1 MFQLPASLIIVSS
14 IPAKEVS
21 QFMNRKLRLSLLAFA
36 TVLLFQCAAVKA
48 NVASGPIT
56 LNVDATEAPRKI
68 FHARMTIPVSPGP
81 LTLVY
86 PKWIPGEHGPTGPI
100 INLAGLRFMAG
111 GQTIPWRRDD
121 VEMYAF
127 HLDVPTGVN
136 SLEASLDFLSP
147 TFAGGFTAGASTTSH
162 LAIVTWNQLVLY
174 PDGANISDVNFKAN
188 LSLPAGW
195 KFGTSL
201 PVTNQSANKIS
212 FDSVS
217 LERLVDSPVLAGE
230 YFLVIPL
237 AANPANEIDIA
248 ADNPADL
255 QVSPELTM
263 SLKRVVSEAVTL
275 FGATHYTHYHFL
287 LTLSDHTAHFG
298 LEHHESNDSR
308 VAERALVDDVYR
320 AVSLSVL
327 PHEFVHSW
335 NGKYRRPAGL
345 ATPNYQEPMKG
356 ELLWVYE
363 GLTEYLG
370 NLLAARSGLWTPQQ
384 YRDALA
390 QVAADLDHKPGRM
403 TRPLIDTTV
412 AAQLLYN
419 APEEWTSI
427 RRSVDFYDEGWL
439 IWLDVDTKIR
449 ELTNGAK
456 SLDDFCKRFHGAPS
470 TPPMVKTY
478 TFDDVV
484 ATLNEVTPFD
494 WRNFL
499 QTRLDSTDFHAPLGG
514 IERGGWKL
522 GYQAKPSAYLS
533 DVESVRHGVE
543 LGYSIGLRL
552 HGDGLVGDVI
562 EGSPASKAGI
572 GPGMKVVAVDGKA
585 YSAEILREAIKSA
598 TDPKQRRIDLLID
611 NEGHIENHQ
620 LTYGE
625 GEKYPVLE
633 RDTSKPDT
641 LSKIIAPLTWSR

>member
-1 MFQLPASLIIVSS
+1 MKNRFGIV
-14 IPAKEVS
+14 
-21 QFMNRKLRLSLLAFA
+21 LLAAAAFIIFQAAFVNAKPGSPSA
-36 TVLLFQCAAVKA
+36 TA
-48 NVASGPIT
+48 IT
-56 LNVDATEAPRKI
+56 LSVDATEAPRKL

-100 INLAGLRFMAG
+100 VNLAGLKLTAG
-111 GQTIPWRRDD
+111 GKSVPWRRDD
-121 VEMYAF
+121 VDMYAF
-127 HLDVPTGVN
+127 HLEVPPGAKE
-136 SLEASLDFLSP
+136 LEVALDFLSP

-162 LAIVTWNQLVLY
+162 LAIVTWNQLLLY
-174 PDGANISDVNFKAN
+174 PEGSNISDVTFKAN
-188 LSLPAGW
+188 LHLPAGW

-201 PVTNQSANKIS
+201 PVAGQSASKVE
-212 FDSVS
+212 FAPVS

-237 AANPANEIDIA
+237 AANPPNEIDIA
-248 ADNPADL
+248 ADNRADL
-255 QVSPELTM
+255 EISAELTTT
-263 SLKRVVSEAVTL
+263 LKRVVSEATSL
-275 FGATHYTHYHFL
+275 FGATHYEHYHFL

-308 VAERALVDDVYR
+308 VPERALLEPALRDV
-320 AVSLSVL
+320 ALGVL

-363 GLTEYLG
+363 GLTQYLG

-384 YRDALA
+384 YRDHLA
-390 QVAADLDHKPGRM
+390 EIAADLDHRPGRLW
-403 TRPLIDTTV
+403 RPLIDTTI
-412 AAQLLYN
+412 AAQVLYG
-419 APEEWTSI
+419 APGEWNSS
-427 RRSVDFYDEGWL
+427 RRGVDFYDEGWL
-439 IWLDVDTKIR
+439 IWLDTDTKIR
-449 ELTNGAK
+449 ELTGGK
-456 SLDDFCKRFHGAPS
+456 RSLDDFCKRFHGAPS

-478 TFDDVV
+478 VFDDVV
-484 ATLNEVTPFD
+484 AALNDVAPFD
-494 WRNFL
+494 WRTFL
-499 QTRLDSTDFHAPLGG
+499 LTRLNTTDFHAPLGG

-522 GYQAKPSAYLS
+522 AYEPAPSGFLK
-533 DVESVRHGVE
+533 DLEQVREGIE
-543 LGYSIGLRL
+543 MGYSIGLRL
-552 HGDGLVGDVI
+552 NEDGSIADVI
-562 EGSPASKAGI
+562 EGLAAAKAGI
-572 GPGMKVVAVDGKA
+572 GPGMKILACNGKA
-585 YSAEILREAIKSA
+585 YSAEVLRDSVKAT

-611 NEGHIENHQ
+611 NEGQVATYQ

-633 RDTSKPDT
+633 RDQSKGDT

>member
-1 MFQLPASLIIVSS
+1 MIH
-14 IPAKEVS
+14 
-21 QFMNRKLRLSLLAFA
+21 KLRLSLLAVVFFL
-36 TVLLFQCAAVKA
+36 VLQAGAVKA
-48 NVASGPIT
+48 DVAPGPIT
-56 LNVDATEAPRKI
+56 LSVDATEAPRKI
-68 FHARMTIPVSPGP
+68 FHARMTIPVNPGP

-100 INLAGLRFMAG
+100 INLAGLKFTAG
-111 GQTIPWRRDD
+111 GKTIPWRRDD

-127 HLDVPTGVN
+127 HLDVPAGAKE
-136 SLEASLDFLSP
+136 LEASLDFLSP
-147 TFAGGFTAGASTTSH
+147 TFAGGFTAGASTTAH

-174 PDGANISDVNFKAN
+174 PDGANASDVTFKAN
-188 LSLPAGW
+188 LSLPPGW

-201 PVTNQSANKIS
+201 PIAGQFANRVAGAEPIS
-212 FDSVS
+212 KVDFSPVS

-237 AANPANEIDIA
+237 AANPSNEIDIA

-255 QVSPELTM
+255 QISPELTTA
-263 SLKRVVSEAVTL
+263 LKRVVSEAVTL

-308 VAERALVDDVYR
+308 VAERALVDEVYR
-320 AVSLSVL
+320 GVSLTVL

-345 ATPNYQEPMKG
+345 ATRNYQEPMKG

-370 NLLAARSGLWTPQQ
+370 NLLAARSGLWTQQQ

-390 QVAADLDHKPGRM
+390 QVGADLDHKPGRM
-403 TRPLIDTTV
+403 TRPLIDTTI

-456 SLDDFCKRFHGAPS
+456 TLDDFCKKFHGAPS
-470 TPPMVKTY
+470 TAPMVKPY

-484 ATLNEVTPFD
+484 STLNEVAPFD

-499 QTRLDSTDFHAPLGG
+499 QTRLNSTDFHAPLDG
-514 IERGGWKL
+514 IERSGWKL
-522 GYQAKPSAYLS
+522 AYQPKPTDYLN

-552 HGDGLVGDVI
+552 HSDGLVGDVI

-572 GPGMKVVAVDGKA
+572 GPGMKVVAVNGKA
-585 YSAEILREAIKSA
+585 YSEQILRDAIKA
-598 TDPKQRRIDLLID
+598 TTDPKQRRIDLLID

-620 LTYGE
+620 LTYAE

-633 RDTSKPDT
+633 RDATKPDV

>member
-1 MFQLPASLIIVSS
+1 
-14 IPAKEVS
+14 
-21 QFMNRKLRLSLLAFA
+21 MNRKLRLSLLAVIA
-36 TVLLFQCAAVKA
+36 SILFQVQLVAVKA
-48 NVASGPIT
+48 DVAAGPIT
-56 LNVDATEAPRKI
+56 LSVDATEAPRKL
-68 FHARMTIPVSPGP
+68 FHARMTIPVTPGP

-100 INLAGLRFMAG
+100 INLAGLKFIAG
-111 GQTIPWRRDD
+111 GKTIPWRRDD

-127 HLDVPTGVN
+127 HLDVPAGVKE
-136 SLEASLDFLSP
+136 LEASLDFLSP

-174 PDGANISDVNFKAN
+174 PDGANVADVTFKPN
-188 LSLPAGW
+188 LTLPPGW

-201 PVTNQSANKIS
+201 NIAKQTTNKVDFAP
-212 FDSVS
+212 VS

-237 AANPANEIDIA
+237 AANPPNEIDIA
-248 ADNPADL
+248 ADDASDL
-255 QVSPELTM
+255 AISPELTTT
-263 SLKRVVSEAVTL
+263 LKRVVSEAVTL

-308 VAERALVDDVYR
+308 VAERALLDEVYR
-320 AVSLSVL
+320 DVSLGVL

-345 ATPNYQEPMKG
+345 TTPNYQEPMKG
-356 ELLWVYE
+356 EMLWVYE

-370 NLLAARSGLWTPQQ
+370 NLLSARSGLWTPQQ
-384 YRDALA
+384 YRDQLA
-390 QVAADLDHKPGRM
+390 EIGADLDHKPGRM

-419 APEEWTSI
+419 APGEWTSI

-439 IWLDVDTKIR
+439 VWLDADTKIR

-470 TPPMVKTY
+470 SAPMVKTY
-478 TFDDVV
+478 SFDAVV
-484 ATLNEVTPFD
+484 ATLNEVAPFD

-499 QTRLDSTDFHAPLGG
+499 LTRLNSTDFHAPLGG
-514 IERGGWKL
+514 IERSGWKL
-522 GYQAKPSAYLS
+522 AYQATPNGYLR
-533 DVESVRHGVE
+533 DLEQVRQETE
-543 LGYSIGLRL
+543 LAYSIGLRL
-552 HGDGLVGDVI
+552 SSDGRIGDVI

-572 GPGMKVVAVDGKA
+572 GPGMKVVAVNGKA
-585 YSAEILREAIKSA
+585 YTAEILRDAIKGT
-598 TDPKQRRIDLLID
+598 TDPKQRRIDLLVD
-611 NEGHIENHQ
+611 NEGHIENHP
-620 LTYGE
+620 LTYAE
-625 GEKYPVLE
+625 GEKYPLLE
-633 RDTSKPDT
+633 RDASKADM

>member
-1 MFQLPASLIIVSS
+1 
-14 IPAKEVS
+14 
-21 QFMNRKLRLSLLAFA
+21 MNRKLRVSVLAA
-36 TVLLFQCAAVKA
+36 LAVVLFHFQFVVAKA
-48 NVASGPIT
+48 DVASGPIT
-56 LNVDATEAPRKI
+56 LNVDATEAPRKL
-68 FHARMTIPVSPGP
+68 FHAHMTIPVNPGP

-100 INLAGLRFMAG
+100 INLAGLKFTAG
-111 GQTIPWRRDD
+111 GKTIPWRRDD

-127 HLDVPTGVN
+127 HLEVPAGMKE
-136 SLEASLDFLSP
+136 LEASLDFLSP

-174 PDGANISDVNFKAN
+174 PDGANANDVTFKPS
-188 LSLPAGW
+188 LTLPAGW

-201 PVTNQSANKIS
+201 DVARQATGKVDFAP
-212 FDSVS
+212 VS

-255 QVSPELTM
+255 KISAELTTT
-263 SLKRVVSEAVTL
+263 LKRVVAEAVTL

-320 AVSLSVL
+320 SLSLGVL

-345 ATPNYQEPMKG
+345 ATPNFQEPMKG

-370 NLLAARSGLWTPQQ
+370 NLISARSGLWTAQQ
-384 YRDALA
+384 YRDQLA
-390 QVAADLDHKPGRM
+390 ETAADLDHKPGRM
-403 TRPLIDTTV
+403 TRPLIDTTI

-449 ELTNGAK
+449 ELSNGAK
-456 SLDDFCKRFHGAPS
+456 TLDDFCKRFHGAPS
-470 TPPMVKTY
+470 SAPMVRPY
-478 TFDDVV
+478 TFDDVLT
-484 ATLNEVTPFD
+484 TLNEVAPFD

-499 QTRLDSTDFHAPLGG
+499 QTRLNSTDAGAPLGG

-522 GYQAKPSAYLS
+522 AYQTVPNAYLR
-533 DVESVRHGVE
+533 DWESVRQAME
-543 LGYSIGLRL
+543 LGFSVGLRL
-552 HGDGLVGDVI
+552 NSDGRIGDVI
-562 EGSPASKAGI
+562 EGSAAAKAGI
-572 GPGMKVVAVDGKA
+572 GPGMKVVAVNGKA
-585 YSAEILREAIKSA
+585 YSAEILRDAIKA
-598 TDPKQRRIDLLID
+598 TTDPRQRRIDLLID
-611 NEGHIENHQ
+611 NEGHIESHAVS
-620 LTYGE
+620 YAE

-633 RDTSKPDT
+633 RDPTKPDV
-641 LSKIIAPLTWSR
+641 LSKIIAPLTRQK

>member
-1 MFQLPASLIIVSS
+1 MI
-14 IPAKEVS
+14 
-21 QFMNRKLRLSLLAFA
+21 RKPGLSLLALV
-36 TVLLFQCAAVKA
+36 TVLLFQCAAIKA
-48 NVASGPIT
+48 SVASGPIT

-68 FHARMTIPVSPGP
+68 FHARMTIPVNPGP

-100 INLAGLRFMAG
+100 INLAGLKFMAG
-111 GQTIPWRRDD
+111 GKTIPWRRDD

-127 HLDVPTGVN
+127 HLDVPAGVN

-174 PDGANISDVNFKAN
+174 PDGANIADVTFKPT
-188 LSLPAGW
+188 LTLPTGW

-201 PVTNQSANKIS
+201 SVAGRSSVRADDRPTGSSVDFSP
-212 FDSVS
+212 VS

-230 YFLVIPL
+230 YFLVLPL
-237 AANPANEIDIA
+237 AANPSNEIDIA

-255 QVSPELTM
+255 QISPELAM

-390 QVAADLDHKPGRM
+390 QVGADLDHKPGRM

-456 SLDDFCKRFHGAPS
+456 SLDDFCKKFHGAPS

-484 ATLNEVTPFD
+484 TTLNEVTPFD

-499 QTRLDSTDFHAPLGG
+499 QARLYSTDFHAPLGG
-514 IERGGWKL
+514 IERSGWKL
-522 GYQAKPSAYLS
+522 GYQAAPNAYLN
-533 DVESVRHGVE
+533 DLESVRHGVE

-572 GPGMKVVAVDGKA
+572 GPGMKVIAVNGKA
-585 YSAEILREAIKSA
+585 YSAEILRDAIKA
-598 TDPKQRRIDLLID
+598 TTDPKQRRIDLLID

-633 RDTSKPDT
+633 RDSSRPDT

>member
-1 MFQLPASLIIVSS
+1 MI
-14 IPAKEVS
+14 
-21 QFMNRKLRLSLLAFA
+21 RKLRLFLVAVV
-36 TVLLFQCAAVKA
+36 TVLLFQSATIKA
-48 NVASGPIT
+48 NVAPGPIT
-56 LNVDATEAPRKI
+56 LSVDATEAPRKI
-68 FHARMTIPVSPGP
+68 FHARMAIPVNPGP

-100 INLAGLRFMAG
+100 INLAGLKFMAG
-111 GQTIPWRRDD
+111 GKTIPWRRDD

-127 HLDVPTGVN
+127 HLDVPAGVN

-147 TFAGGFTAGASTTSH
+147 TYAGGFTAGASTTSH

-174 PDGANISDVNFKAN
+174 PDGANISDVTFKPT
-188 LSLPAGW
+188 LTLPPGW

-201 PVTNQSANKIS
+201 SVANRS
-212 FDSVS
+212 SVRADDRPIGSNIAFSPAS

-230 YFLVIPL
+230 YFLMIPL

-255 QVSPELTM
+255 QISPELTM
-263 SLKRVVSEAVTL
+263 SLKRIVSEAVSL

-308 VAERALVDDVYR
+308 VAERALVDNVYR

-345 ATPNYQEPMKG
+345 ATSNYQEPMKG

-449 ELTNGAK
+449 ELTNRAK

-499 QTRLDSTDFHAPLGG
+499 QARLYSTDFHAPLGG

-522 GYQAKPSAYLS
+522 DYQATPSAYLS
-533 DVESVRHGVE
+533 DLESVRHGVE

-552 HGDGLVGDVI
+552 HGDGLIGDVI

-572 GPGMKVVAVDGKA
+572 GPGMKVIAVDGKS
-585 YSAEILREAIKSA
+585 YSSEILRDAIKA
-598 TDPKQRRIDLLID
+598 TTDPKQRRIDLLID

-620 LTYGE
+620 LIYGE

-633 RDTSKPDT
+633 RDSSKPD
-641 LSKIIAPLTWSR
+641 LMSKIIAPLTWSR

>member
-1 MFQLPASLIIVSS
+1 M
-14 IPAKEVS
+14 
-21 QFMNRKLRLSLLAFA
+21 MRKLRLSLLALV
-36 TVLLFQCAAVKA
+36 TVLLFQCVTIKG
-48 NVASGPIT
+48 NVAPGPIA
-56 LNVDATEAPRKI
+56 LSVDATEAPRKI
-68 FHARMTIPVSPGP
+68 FHARMMIPVNPGP

-100 INLAGLRFMAG
+100 INLAGLKFTAG

-127 HLDVPTGVN
+127 HLDVPAGVKE
-136 SLEASLDFLSP
+136 LEASLDFLSP
-147 TFAGGFTAGASTTSH
+147 TYAGGFTGGASTTSH

-174 PDGANISDVNFKAN
+174 PDGANISDVTFKAN
-188 LSLPAGW
+188 LTLPPGW

-201 PVTNQSANKIS
+201 PVAGQFANRVAGAAAVSKVDFS
-212 FDSVS
+212 PVS
-217 LERLVDSPVLAGE
+217 LEKLVDSPVLAGE
-230 YFLVIPL
+230 YFSVIPL
-237 AANPANEIDIA
+237 AANPSNELDIA

-255 QVSPELTM
+255 QISPELTTA
-263 SLKRVVSEAVTL
+263 LKRVVSEAVTL

-308 VAERALVDDVYR
+308 VAERALVDEVYR
-320 AVSLSVL
+320 GVSLSVL

-345 ATPNYQEPMKG
+345 ATANYQEPMKG

-370 NLLAARSGLWTPQQ
+370 NLLAARSGLWSAQQ

-470 TPPMVKTY
+470 TGPMVKPY

-484 ATLNEVTPFD
+484 ATLNDVAPFD

-499 QTRLDSTDFHAPLGG
+499 QARLNSTDFHAPLGG
-514 IERGGWKL
+514 IERSGWKL
-522 GYQAKPSAYLS
+522 SYQATPSAYLN
-533 DVESVRHGVE
+533 DLESVRHGID

-552 HGDGLVGDVI
+552 HGDALIGDVI
-562 EGSPASKAGI
+562 EGSPAAKAGI
-572 GPGMKVVAVDGKA
+572 GPGMKIVAVNGKA
-585 YSAEILREAIKSA
+585 YSAETLRAAVKA
-598 TDPKQRRIDLLID
+598 TTDPKQRRIDLLID

-625 GEKYPVLE
+625 GERYPVLE
-633 RDTSKPDT
+633 RDTNKPDT
-641 LSKIIAPLTWSR
+641 LSKIIAPLSWSR

>member
-1 MFQLPASLIIVSS
+1 
-14 IPAKEVS
+14 
-21 QFMNRKLRLSLLAFA
+21 MNRKLRLSLLA
-36 TVLLFQCAAVKA
+36 VIAVFCLHVQLVKG
-48 NVASGPIT
+48 NVAPGPIT
-56 LNVDATEAPRKI
+56 LSVDATEAPRKL
-68 FHARMTIPVSPGP
+68 FHAHMTIPVMPGA

-100 INLAGLRFMAG
+100 INLAGLKFTANG
-111 GQTIPWRRDD
+111 KTIPWRRDD

-127 HLDVPTGVN
+127 HLDVPAGAKELDA
-136 SLEASLDFLSP
+136 SLEFLSP

-174 PDGANISDVNFKAN
+174 PDGANVADVTFKPN
-188 LSLPAGW
+188 LTLPQGW

-201 PVTNQSANKIS
+201 NIARQTANKVD
-212 FDSVS
+212 FAPVS

-237 AANPANEIDIA
+237 AANPPNEIDIA
-248 ADNPADL
+248 ADDL
-255 QVSPELTM
+255 SDLAISPELTTT
-263 SLKRVVSEAVTL
+263 LKRVVSEAVTL

-308 VAERALVDDVYR
+308 VAQRALLDEMYR
-320 AVSLSVL
+320 DVSLGVL

-345 ATPNYQEPMKG
+345 TTPNYQEPMKG

-370 NLLAARSGLWTPQQ
+370 NLLSARSGLWTTQQ
-384 YRDALA
+384 YRDQLA
-390 QVAADLDHKPGRM
+390 EVAADLDHKPGRM
-403 TRPLIDTTV
+403 TRPLIDTTI

-439 IWLDVDTKIR
+439 VWLDVDTKIR

-484 ATLNEVTPFD
+484 ATLNEVAPFD

-499 QTRLDSTDFHAPLGG
+499 MTRLNSTDVHAPLGG
-514 IERGGWKL
+514 IERSGWKL
-522 GYQAKPSAYLS
+522 AYQAMPNGYLK
-533 DVESVRHGVE
+533 DWEQVRQGTE

-552 HGDGLVGDVI
+552 SSDGRIGDVI

-572 GPGMKVVAVDGKA
+572 GPGMKVVAVNGKV
-585 YSAEILREAIKSA
+585 YSTEMLREAIKA
-598 TDPKQRRIDLLID
+598 TTDPKQRRIDLLID
-611 NEGHIENHQ
+611 NEGHVENHQ

-633 RDTSKPDT
+633 SDASKPDM
-641 LSKIIAPLTWSR
+641 LSKIIAPLTWTR